1 MEDLLAKIS
10 SYNFFNF
17 LFPGVIFA
25 VIAERVTSYT
35 FLHNNLVIDFFVCYF
50 IGLTISRVGS
60 LLLEPLLL
68 VR

>member
-35 FLHNNLVIDFFVCYF
+35 FLHNNL
-50 IGLTISRVGS
+50 GLHRNNLASKSVISR
-60 LLLEPLLL
+60 
-68 VR
+68 